1 MCINFQSNMPNAY
14 GIRKFQMQQFLSFIQ
29 VILRCLS
36 RVCALLCIHEASLKQ
51 VSPIEGDQQ
60 IKDKFKV
67 QNIL

>member
-1 MCINFQSNMPNAY
+1 
-14 GIRKFQMQQFLSFIQ
+14 MQQFLSFIQ

-67 QNIL
+67 QNIFLQKCGLVAQSFH